1 MGNRRDLAEG
11 WLSPL
16 SRNVMLIFG
25 YGLAFGSLLV
35 IRFGFASG
43 SAVAIVAG
51 VACGFVGW
59 LISALVPDPVPAPRK
74 SLRRRAEML
83 ARVGGHQ
90 LPSGARVDK
99 VGGIKSAR

>member
-16 SRNVMLIFG
+16 SRNLMLIIG
-25 YGLAFGSLLV
+25 YGLAIGSLLV
-35 IRFGFASG
+35 IRLGISSG
-43 SAVAIVAG
+43 SAAMIVAG
-51 VACGFVGW
+51 VACGFLGW

-74 SLRRRAEML
+74 SLRRRAAML

-90 LPSGARVDK
+90 LP
-99 VGGIKSAR
+99 